1 MALPVVF
8 RVGTIMPQIEPA
20 AYRRIVAAAM
30 RPAVN
35 QVCDFARNA
44 AKSLGTGGI
53 LNWLIR

>member
-30 RPAVN
+30 RPAY
-35 QVCDFARNA
+35 VCDFARNA
-44 AKSLGTGGI
+44 QKA
-53 LNWLIR
+53 WEWQEF